1 MNGWPRDAIDRFVFS
16 TLEARHLSPAP
27 PAAPGTLLRRVYFD
41 LIGLPPSPEELAG
54 FLSDPSPGAFEN
66 QVDRLLESPRFGER
80 WGRHWLDVARYADSN
95 GLEQNLPYNNAWRY
109 RDYVIEAFNQDKPF
123 DRFIREQLAGDL
135 LPANDDAERFNHL
148 TATGFLV
155 LGPKALSEPDRTK
168 LTMDVADEQIDI
180 TTRAFLGLTV
190 SCARCHDHKYDP
202 IPTTDYY
209 AMAGIFTSTATLS
222 SNAQQGPAATRWMER
237 PLASRAQ
244 AEAIEAHAQSLNRI
258 VETMRTV
265 REVPGGIRSSKLPGI
280 VVDNESAQ
288 LTGRWKESIGST
300 NYVDK
305 NYLHDANSQKGRM
318 SARFVPVLPHTG
330 SYEVLVSYTPFPNRA
345 DNVPVAIHTGTT
357 NHTAAVNQKLKPRL
371 QKAFVLLGTFE
382 FESGTNGWVE
392 ISNTG
397 TRGFV
402 TVDAVQFVP
411 IAEWKLELQRMSEE
425 ATLMA
430 QGTGN
435 MEASDA
441 PVMSAQ
447 PMTLAL
453 DYYQLL
459 SRYAELQSEAPDP
472 APMAMAVQEGSPA
485 DARVNIRGDVDRLGP
500 EVPRGFLK
508 VLARGQPWEPIPSDR
523 SGRLDLANWIASPDN
538 PLTARVAVN
547 RVWGYLTGRGL
558 VDTPDNFGFLG
569 EPPSHP
575 QLLDHLAGRFIN
587 EGWSLKQL
595 IRTIVLSNTYRMSSD
610 FNAQADAIDPDNR
623 LLWRMNRRRL
633 DVEALRDAIL
643 SVSGNLD
650 LTQGGPALPVGS
662 PIGVVEDQGLQPP
675 PPRRSV
681 YLSISRNN
689 VNEMFRIFDFADPHT
704 LAGKRHTTT
713 AATQALFLM
722 NSEFVLTQ
730 SRLWADRLQRDTS
743 GDPADT
749 IPRAYRMALGRAPTA
764 HETERAIQF
773 LDSFPPEKRA
783 GDTAPEKRGALL
795 YFCQALLGS
804 TEFQFLD

>member
-1 MNGWPRDAIDRFVFS
+1 M
-16 TLEARHLSPAP
+16 
-27 PAAPGTLLRRVYFD
+27 LRRVYFD
-41 LIGLPPSPEELAG
+41 LIGLPPSPEELDG
-54 FLSDPSPGAFEN
+54 FLSDPSPAAFKN
-66 QVDRLLESPRFGER
+66 QVNRLLDSPRFGER

-135 LPANDDAERFNHL
+135 LPANDDTERFNNL
-148 TATGFLV
+148 TATAFLV
-155 LGPKALSEPDRTK
+155 LGPKALSEPDRAK

-202 IPTTDYY
+202 VPTTDYY

-222 SNAQQGPAATRWMER
+222 SEAQQGPAATRWMER
-237 PLASRAQ
+237 PLASLDQ
-244 AEAIEAHAQSLNRI
+244 AKAIEAHAQSLDRI

-265 REVPGGIRSSKLPGI
+265 REVPGGIRSSKLAGI
-280 VVDNESAQ
+280 VVDNASAQ

-305 NYLHDANSQKGRM
+305 NYLHDANSQKGKM
-318 SARFVPVLPHTG
+318 SARFVPELPHTG
-330 SYEVLVSYTPFPNRA
+330 GYEVLISYTPFPNRA
-345 DNVPVAIHTGTT
+345 DNVPVAIYTGTT
-357 NHTAAVNQKLKPRL
+357 NHTATVNQKLKPHF
-371 QKAFVLLGTFE
+371 QKAFVSLGTFE

-392 ISNTG
+392 ISNSN

-411 IAEWKLELQRMSEE
+411 IDEWKLELQRMSDE
-425 ATLMA
+425 AAMMTSA
-430 QGTGN
+430 PGNVESSDSTG
-435 MEASDA
+435 
-441 PVMSAQ
+441 VSAR

-459 SRYAELQSEAPDP
+459 SEYANLQDEAPDP
-472 APMAMAVQEGSPA
+472 APMTMAVQEGTPA
-485 DARVNIRGDVDRLGP
+485 DARVNIRGDIDRLGP

-508 VLARGQPWEPIPSDR
+508 VLARGQPWEPIPSNR

-547 RVWGYLTGRGL
+547 RVWGHLIGRGL
-558 VDTPDNFGFLG
+558 VETPDNFGFLG

-595 IRTIVLSNTYRMSSD
+595 IRNIVLSNTYRMSCA
-610 FNAQADAIDPDNR
+610 FNAQAVAIDPDNR

-643 SVSGNLD
+643 SVSGALD
-650 LTQGGPALPVGS
+650 STPGGPALPALNS
-662 PIGVVEDQGLQPP
+662 PMGIGVTPGFESH
-675 PPRRSV
+675 PPRRSI
-681 YLSISRNN
+681 YLSIFRNN

-704 LAGKRHTTT
+704 LAGKRHTTI

-730 SRLWADRLQRDTS
+730 SRLWADRLLQDTP
-743 GDPADT
+743 GDLADT
-749 IPRAYRMALGRAPTA
+749 IIRAYWMALGRAPAA
-764 HETERAIQF
+764 HETARAIQF
-773 LDSFPPEKRA
+773 LDSFATEERADGAAPDKRV
-783 GDTAPEKRGALL
+783 ALL